1 VGFRSRSLIPEDTR
15 LSLDATGIKRGQGK
29 LNCDKGARNA
39 EDAAGAKKRAYVKQ
53 ADGEVLIYDL
63 ERNKAHCL
71 NNTAARVWQYCDGE
85 RR

>member
-1 VGFRSRSLIPEDTR
+1 MQKMPQARRSGLMLE
-15 LSLDATGIKRGQGK
+15 
-29 LNCDKGARNA
+29 
-39 EDAAGAKKRAYVKQ
+39 Q